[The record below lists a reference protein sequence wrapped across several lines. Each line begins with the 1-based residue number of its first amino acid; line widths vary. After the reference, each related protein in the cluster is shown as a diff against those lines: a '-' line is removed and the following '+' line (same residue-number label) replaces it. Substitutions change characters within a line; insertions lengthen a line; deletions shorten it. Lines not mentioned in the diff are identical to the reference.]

1 MEGALI
7 FQWSFDARSQKACL
21 LTPSTYKSVV
31 FNIMPETPLL
41 GTYISFRDVTG
52 KSCTIDQLNLFLS
65 KHKRSEVLF
74 LCALLNTVL
83 ETWSG
88 KIQEDVHGQLLDMAF
103 LPDHAS
109 RLKAMISSSSQ
120 PMLVFHRMQIM
131 FVAKQAVISCQYE
144 GNVSDRFRQPYW
156 GGLGLA
162 FLMANDLLHF
172 DFAYRGKTTTQQ
184 LLIRMI
190 HSIPNLESS
199 GKTSFSNRVG
209 RAWLM
214 LKRFAPSESGGN
226 YFNLEQAFRN
236 ATSLSTEEYLAL
248 CFGMISHYLNL
259 NFEQILTMKDS
270 IALRKEWFTKA
281 GIASKSVDNFLE
293 DVSADPATM
302 ATKFLSRNWGPSDI
316 TWFRDKPVCRVTDN
330 VLFALD
336 TKSLTEK
343 MDSGIFWRA
352 HNSLG
357 TNKEKTQLHNYWGLA
372 FENYLNWLLEQACR
386 NSQNRFYASP
396 KYEKTGEEVYD
407 AIVVSG
413 NDAIFLE
420 YKGSTFAAES
430 KYKGDLHE
438 LAAEIEDNLIGT
450 PSKRKGIRQ
459 LAHAI
464 LNVFDKQTP
473 VAVADVDLSRV
484 STIFPVLIT
493 RDDVGGCWGISHCLQ
508 VKAEGF
514 FNRRKV
520 KPKTIA
526 PIFCLS
532 SEGIERLSAYLRDES
547 FSRLLHG
554 WYSNDPGRYWS
565 FQTIENSV
573 INSYGFKTNSD
584 LDVASKAVFENAIR
598 VLFPSATD
606 ANPE

>member
-1 MEGALI
+1 M
-7 FQWSFDARSQKACL
+7 W
-21 LTPSTYKSVV
+21 YSVL
-31 FNIMPETPLL
+31 MPETPPL
-41 GTYISFRDVTG
+41 GTYISFRDFTG
-52 KSCTIDQLNLFLS
+52 NSCTTEEIKSFLS
-65 KHKRSEVLF
+65 IHKRSDVLF

-88 KIQEDVHGQLLDMAF
+88 QIRGDVEGQLLDMAF
-103 LPDHAS
+103 LPEDAS
-109 RLKAMISSSSQ
+109 RLKKMIASSSQ
-120 PMLVFHRMQIM
+120 PTVVFHRMQIM
-131 FVAKQAVISCQYE
+131 FVAKQAVMSCQDDE
-144 GNVSDRFRQPYW
+144 TILDRFRNPYW

-172 DFAYRGKTTTQQ
+172 DFAYRERTTTQQ

-190 HSIPNLESS
+190 HSIPLLESWGRS
-199 GKTSFSNRVG
+199 SFTNRVG

-214 LKRFAPSESGGN
+214 LKRFAPSEDGGS

-236 ATSLSTEEYLAL
+236 TTGLSTEEYLAL

-316 TWFRDKPVCRVTDN
+316 TWFRDKPVCRVTGD

-343 MDSGIFWRA
+343 MDSGIFWRV

-372 FENYLNWLLEQACR
+372 FENYLNWILEQACR
-386 NSQNRFYASP
+386 NSQNRFYVSP
-396 KYEKTGEEVYD
+396 KYEKTGEEVCD

-420 YKGSTFAAES
+420 YKGSTFTAES

-438 LAAEIEDNLIGT
+438 LGAEIEDNLIGT
-450 PSKRKGIRQ
+450 QSKRKGIRQ

-464 LNVFDKQTP
+464 LSVFDKQTP
-473 VAVADVDLSRV
+473 AAVADVDLSRV
-484 STIFPVLIT
+484 ST
-493 RDDVGGCWGISHCLQ
+493 
-508 VKAEGF
+508 
-514 FNRRKV
+514 
-520 KPKTIA
+520 
-526 PIFCLS
+526 
-532 SEGIERLSAYLRDES
+532 
-547 FSRLLHG
+547 
-554 WYSNDPGRYWS
+554 
-565 FQTIENSV
+565 
-573 INSYGFKTNSD
+573 
-584 LDVASKAVFENAIR
+584 
-598 VLFPSATD
+598 LFPCAYYTR
-606 ANPE
+606 